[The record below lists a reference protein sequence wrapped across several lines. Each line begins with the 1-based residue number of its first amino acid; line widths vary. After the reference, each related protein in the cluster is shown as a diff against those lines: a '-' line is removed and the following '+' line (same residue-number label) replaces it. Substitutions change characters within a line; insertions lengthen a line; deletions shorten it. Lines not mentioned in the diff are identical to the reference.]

1 MQDNKPFIP
10 VVEKV
15 PADIYTETEPNPD
28 TLAALG
34 PLAPLAGTWYG
45 RVVLSSIQ
53 RPKEPEAKAYKST
66 MRWWLPIRRTT
77 ALSFCI
83 LFVTTRIL

>member
-45 RVVLSSIQ
+45 KGGVDINPKAEGAGSQGLSRVL
-53 RPKEPEAKAYKST
+53 
-66 MRWWLPIRRTT
+66 
-77 ALSFCI
+77 
-83 LFVTTRIL
+83 